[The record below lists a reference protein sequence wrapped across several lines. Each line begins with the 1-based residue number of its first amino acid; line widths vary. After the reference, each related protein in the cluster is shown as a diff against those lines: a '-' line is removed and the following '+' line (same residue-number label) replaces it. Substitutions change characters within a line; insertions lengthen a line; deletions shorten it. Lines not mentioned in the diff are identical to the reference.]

1 MTEPLQVLSPD
12 GSVAYPDLLPADATV
27 SRRLYEAMRR
37 ARHFDDRAVVLQ
49 RQGRMGVFPPYGGQ
63 EAAQVG
69 TAMALDAGDWLVPSY
84 RETAA
89 ALTFGLPLARVIL
102 YWRTSPH
109 GFAMDPNLNLLP
121 FYVPIATQLPHAT
134 GLALA
139 ARLRGERRVTM
150 AYVGDGG
157 TSEGDFHVGLNFAG
171 AYRVPAVFVVQ
182 NNGWAISVPTSAQTA
197 AATLASRAEG
207 YGMPGVRVDGNDALA
222 VWHAAAEAVARA
234 RAGGGPT
241 LIEAMTYRIR
251 PHTTSDD
258 PSRYRTEDEARNWQ
272 EQRDPIRRLRAF
284 LYATGA
290 WTDADE
296 AELDARLEAE
306 LVAAVAEA
314 DAMPEPEP
322 WEILD
327 HVFAEPTPALL
338 EQQWELRQEAARG

>member
-1 MTEPLQVLSPD
+1 MTDPLQVVRPD
-12 GSVAYPDLLPADATV
+12 GSVARPDLVPPDPDVA
-27 SRRLYEAMRR
+27 RRLYEHMRR

-49 RQGRMGVFPPYGGQ
+49 RQGRMGVFPPFGGQ

-69 TAMALDAGDWLVPSY
+69 TAMALSDGDWLVPSY

-89 ALTFGLPLARVIL
+89 AMTFGLRLSRVIL

-109 GFAMDPNLNLLP
+109 GFAMDPGLNLLP

-139 ARLRGERRVTM
+139 AKLRGESRVAM

-157 TSEGDFHVGLNFAG
+157 TSEGDFHTALNFAG
-171 AYRVPAVFVVQ
+171 VFKVPAVFVVQ

-222 VWHAAAEAVARA
+222 VWHVAGQAVALA
-234 RAGGGPT
+234 RGGGGPT
-241 LIEAMTYRIR
+241 MIEAMTYRIR

-258 PSRYRTEDEARNWQ
+258 PSRYRSEDDAVAW
-272 EQRDPIRRLRAF
+272 RDHKDPLVRLRRF
-284 LYATGA
+284 L
-290 WTDADE
+290 DAQGDWSDTQE
-296 AELDARLEAE
+296 AELESRLEVE
-306 LVAAVAEA
+306 LAQAVAEA
-314 DAMPEPEP
+314 DSVGEPRP
-322 WEILD
+322 WEILE
-327 HVFAEPTPALL
+327 HVFATPTPALV
-338 EQQWELRQEAARG
+338 EQALELRAEADRG